1 MKTIKGCKHSKNMNF
16 KNILSDYPYTTELHA
31 HTNPA
36 SFCGDFPANEVVDF
50 YSAAG
55 VNTLAITNHFNS
67 ELTLGNLKENIK
79 KYLEDYHLA
88 KESAK
93 NNINVILG
101 IEIRFDGSNNDYLVF
116 GIEENDLPF
125 YAELTPYGIENFY
138 KQAKNERNVII
149 QAHPFRKGVTLAP
162 TNSIDGIETYNL
174 HPNHNQRNAL
184 AIQHAKKNNLLVTGG
199 SDFHHVTHHALCLM
213 RTKTELKDSFDVANA
228 IKSKDIIFDASGSI
242 IIPYIY

>member
-1 MKTIKGCKHSKNMNF
+1 MDF
-16 KNILSDYPYTTELHA
+16 KKILTDYPFTTELHA

-36 SFCGDFPANEVVDF
+36 SFCGDFPADETVDF
-50 YSAAG
+50 YKASR
-55 VNTLAITNHFNS
+55 VTTLAITNHFNS
-67 ELTLGNLKENIK
+67 DLTVGNIKENVA

-93 NNINVILG
+93 NDINVVLG

-116 GIEENDLPF
+116 GIEEDELQF

-138 KQAKNERNVII
+138 KQAKNDRNVII
-149 QAHPFRKGVTLAP
+149 QAHPFRNGVTRAP
-162 TNSIDGIETYNL
+162 IDSIDGIEAYNM

-184 AIQHAKKNNLLVTGG
+184 SVQHAKKNDLLVTGG
-199 SDFHHVTHHALCLM
+199 SDFHHITHHALCLM
-213 RTKTELKDSFDVANA
+213 RTKKELKDSFDIAAA
-228 IKSKDIIFDASGSI
+228 IKSKDVVFDCSGSI

>member
-1 MKTIKGCKHSKNMNF
+1 MNF
-16 KNILSDYPYTTELHA
+16 KSILTDYPYTAELHA

-50 YSAAG
+50 YRAAG
-55 VNTLAITNHFNS
+55 VKTLAITNHFNS
-67 ELTLGNLKENIK
+67 DLTIGNLKENIK
-79 KYLEDYHLA
+79 IYLEDYHLA

-93 NNINVILG
+93 NDINVVLG

-116 GIEENDLPF
+116 GIDEDSLPF

-149 QAHPFRKGVTLAP
+149 QAHPFRNGVTRAP
-162 TNSIDGIETYNL
+162 INSIDGVEAYNL

-184 AIQHAKKNNLLVTGG
+184 AVKHAKSNNLLVTGG

-213 RTKTELKDSFDVANA
+213 RTKAELKDSFDVAEA
-228 IKSKDIIFDASGSI
+228 IKSKDVVFDASGSI

>member
-1 MKTIKGCKHSKNMNF
+1 MNF
-16 KNILSDYPYTTELHA
+16 KDILKDYPYTAELHA

-50 YSAAG
+50 YRAAG

-67 ELTLGNLKENIK
+67 ELTIGNLKENIK
-79 KYLEDYHLA
+79 RYLDDYHLA
-88 KESAK
+88 KQTA
-93 NNINVILG
+93 NNDINVVLG

-116 GIEENDLPF
+116 GIEEDDLPF
-125 YAELTPYGIENFY
+125 YAELTPHGIESFY
-138 KQAKNERNVII
+138 KEAKNDRNVII
-149 QAHPFRKGVTLAP
+149 QAHPFRNGVTLAP
-162 TNSIDGIETYNL
+162 VDSIDGIEAYNL

-184 AIQHAKKNNLLVTGG
+184 ATQHARKNNLLVTGG

-213 RTKTELKDSFDVANA
+213 RTSTELKTSFDVADA
-228 IKSKDIIFDASGSI
+228 IKSKNAIFDSNGSI